1 MPTQHVHDETPAGM
15 AVDGNVT
22 ATLWSR
28 ATAQHPNEVF
38 RYWRDGSWRGLTWA
52 QAGERVRD
60 IAGGLI
66 ALGVSPG
73 DRVAVF
79 SDTRMEWSLADL
91 AILSAG
97 AATVAVPA
105 ACSAEQCRR
114 ILTESRAGVVIVGT
128 AGQAQLVEQAG
139 APGVGE
145 IFVLDDAG
153 LEAIVHRGSDATRD
167 QVSRRVAATSGDDLA
182 TIIATTAADGALDCR
197 PHTHGDLRSAA
208 RRCEA
213 VLRPRLGRGEAT
225 LLVLPL
231 AGAFAR
237 LGQFVCLEADVP
249 VGYPRSADSVVE
261 DLQSYGPTFLLATP
275 RVLEQLLTATQDN
288 AEGGRRKIF
297 DFAVGSAEQWAERAQ
312 RTALDT
318 IRRTIADKLVYREVR
333 DALGGQIRFC
343 LVEDE
348 LPVARPAAFFDAA
361 GISIVAVDG
370 GVASTAGTLQR

>member
-1 MPTQHVHDETPAGM
+1 MPTQHVHDPTPGDVG
-15 AVDGNVT
+15 VDGNVT

-52 QAGERVRD
+52 QTGERVRD

-66 ALGVSPG
+66 ALGVAPG

-91 AILSAG
+91 AILSIG
-97 AATVAVPA
+97 GATVAVPSTA
-105 ACSAEQCRR
+105 SAEQCRR
-114 ILTESRAGVVIVGT
+114 ILTQSRAAVVIVGT
-128 AGQAQLVEQAG
+128 AGQAQLVEQARV
-139 APGVGE
+139 PGVAE

-153 LEAIVHRGSDATRD
+153 LEAIVHRGNDATRGH
-167 QVSRRVAATSGDDLA
+167 VPERMAATSGADLA
-182 TIIATTAADGALDCR
+182 TIIATVGPDGEIDSSA
-197 PHTHGDLRSAA
+197 HTHGDLLAAA
-208 RRCEA
+208 RRCQA
-213 VLRPRLGRGEAT
+213 VLRPLLGRGEAT

-231 AGAFAR
+231 AGVFAR
-237 LGQFVCLEADVP
+237 LGQFLCLEADVP
-249 VGYPRSADSVVE
+249 VGYPRSADTVIA
-261 DLQSYGPTFLLATP
+261 DLQSYGPTFLLAAP
-275 RVLEQLLTATQDN
+275 RLLDQLLTATQDN
-288 AEGGRRKIF
+288 AEGGRRKMF

-312 RTALDT
+312 RTTLDT

-348 LPVARPAAFFDAA
+348 ALAARAAAFFDAA
-361 GISIVAVDG
+361 GIGIVALDG
-370 GVASTAGTLQR
+370 GLASTAGTLRR